1 MRRKESHEDGAL
13 PEVIGLQVRHDED
26 SPEENVSFLIIP

>member
-1 MRRKESHEDGAL
+1 MRRKESHEDSAL